1 MIQSHKSG
9 RRVRRHAS
17 RKAPSIAGCLTR
29 RTACPRYG
37 RCGRFVSIVH
47 IDPWLIAGIA
57 CRVGRCFSREAG
69 SHTLQSISLA
79 NGTIEKRGTGISQI
93 TENPSQ
99 NTLQGVFAVRKG
111 LEPSTSGVTGRHSNQ
126 LNYRTSFALRWLL
139 ICEIATSARKIFSF
153 PCSRQG
159 SNPFFLN
166 NYKLLAI
173 FVSSL

>member
-139 ICEIATSARKIFSF
+139 SVESGCKYRH
-153 PCSRQG
+153 
-159 SNPFFLN
+159 NL
-166 NYKLLAI
+166 
-173 FVSSL
+173 